1 MAKYIVTGCA
11 GFIGCAM
18 TYRLLSEGHE
28 VIGIDN
34 FSNFTPI
41 QVKYYRLKKLEQRLT
56 DDERT
61 RFQFYNLSIFDM
73 DKNVELAANVD
84 SVLHFA
90 AWPGIRESFNYPVR
104 YITANITTSQFL
116 LEWAG
121 ELGIPKVLLASSS
134 SVYGTLAREDKLNP
148 QSPPMSIACKENMT
162 EGRPTSPYAM
172 TKKAMED
179 LGYIYHRKYG
189 YDVIIPRYFTVYGPH
204 GRPDM
209 ACLKFIR
216 QLYKGQPITI
226 YGDGTQRRDFTYIDD
241 AIDATMAMLGRTAKG
256 FEIFNVGSG
265 NPRMLIELIDAIA
278 MNFMLREIPSSEKP
292 RMLGDVYV
300 THANIG
306 KASRLL
312 SWWPTTGLEMGI
324 HNTVAWYKVEGH
336 KFYDGLAEGGD
347 TSETDED
354 SH

>member
-34 FSNFTPI
+34 FSNLTPI

-56 DDERT
+56 SDERT
-61 RFQFYNLSIFDM
+61 RFQFYKLSVFDL
-73 DKNVELAANVD
+73 DKHVDLAANVD

-104 YITANITTSQFL
+104 YITANIAASQFL

-134 SVYGTLAREDKLNP
+134 SVYGNLAQDKIKSGIYPCAED
-148 QSPPMSIACKENMT
+148 ST
-162 EGRPTSPYAM
+162 EGKPLSPYAV

-179 LGYIYHRKYG
+179 LAYVCHLKYG
-189 YDVIIPRYFTVYGPH
+189 YHVAIPRYFTVYGPH

-209 ACLKFIR
+209 AYLKFIR
-216 QLYKGQPITI
+216 QLYNRELITV
-226 YGDGTQRRDFTYIDD
+226 YGNGHQMRDFTYIED
-241 AIDATMAMLGRTAKG
+241 AVDATVAMLALEGY
-256 FEIFNVGSG
+256 EIINVGSG
-265 NPRMLIELIDAIA
+265 CPNSLRYLIGLIG
-278 MNFMLREIPSSEKP
+278 NNLGKIPTTMKFADSEE
-292 RMLGDVYV
+292 GDVVITY
-300 THANIG
+300 AYIE
-306 KASRLL
+306 KAIRLL
-312 SWWPTTGLEMGI
+312 SWNPATSLEAGI
-324 HNTVAWYKVEGH
+324 HNTVEWYKVEGH
-336 KFYDGLAEGGD
+336 KLYDSLVEGGKED
-347 TSETDED
+347 ETDED
-354 SH
+354 CRK

>member
-104 YITANITTSQFL
+104 YITANIAASQFL

-241 AIDATMAMLGRTAKG
+241 AIDATMAMLGRKAKG
-256 FEIFNVGSG
+256 FEIFNVGYG
-265 NPRMLIELIDAIA
+265 EPRTLNTLIACIQKQLDIEHIQVERQSPIA
-278 MNFMLREIPSSEKP
+278 
-292 RMLGDVYV
+292 GDVYV
-300 THANIG
+300 THANIE
-306 KASRLL
+306 KANRLL
-312 SWWPTTGLEMGI
+312 IWHPLYQLEVGI
-324 HNTVAWYKVEGH
+324 YNTVKWYKEKGH
-336 KFYDGLAEGGD
+336 KLYDSLAEGG
-347 TSETDED
+347 
-354 SH
+354 